1 MRTTNSKVLK
11 SYVTSHEA
19 ARMLGV
25 TMRTV
30 QLWANSGL
38 LTCWKTEG
46 GHRRIR
52 LDSVERLLDARGTQE
67 TGVQAV
73 MDVQLAPPAEPMR
86 ILVVEDEPDLLRLYR
101 LHLSRWPLKP
111 EVTTA
116 ANGYEG
122 LVILGSLR
130 PHLLIADLHMP
141 QVDGF
146 HMLRLLRTMPQL
158 DATEIVVVT
167 GIGAEEVAQRG
178 GLPQGI
184 AILPKPIPFA
194 ELEKI
199 ALRVAAQNGCRPGSE
214 K

>member
-1 MRTTNSKVLK
+1 MSANSEKVLM

-46 GHRRIR
+46 GHRRILR
-52 LDSVERLLDARGTQE
+52 DSVERLLAARILPE
-67 TGVQAV
+67 SMPVAPVAV
-73 MDVQLAPPAEPMR
+73 SADQPAGPLR
-86 ILVVEDEPDLLRLYR
+86 ILVVEDDPDLLRLYR
-101 LHLSRWPLKP
+101 LQLARWPMQP

-116 ANGYEG
+116 MNGFEG

-141 QVDGF
+141 
-146 HMLRLLRTMPQL
+146 
-158 DATEIVVVT
+158 
-167 GIGAEEVAQRG
+167 EV
-178 GLPQGI
+178 
-184 AILPKPIPFA
+184 
-194 ELEKI
+194 
-199 ALRVAAQNGCRPGSE
+199 
-214 K
+214 